1 MYKYFTMSNLSE
13 STFISYEPV
22 KLIDEV
28 STQLYYIGTSNFG
41 NASNS
46 AVWKIKKIEKIGN
59 VWSLAAYPDGN
70 QDYKFVWDE
79 RGNYNYI

>member
-28 STQLYYIGTSNFG
+28 STQLYSIGTSNFG

>member
-1 MYKYFTMSNLSE
+1 MSNLSE